1 MTRNMELKLETL
13 RNAVQEVIDV
23 ISASGN
29 PKVKEEALKEAVK
42 AINEQVVAEAV
53 EGLRAMEPSCM
64 WPEYLDHQFI
74 PGYSVKADKDPGK
87 YAITMPDEEKAS
99 KVRIPYAAL
108 DNAGERLSLSGN
120 WVDMLRIFCEN
131 VVINQSNDMGRAY
144 AARNAMSSSWM
155 EKRSRMGAHWQPAA
169 NGTISMNA
177 LVDMLNDLVTDIVP
191 AEYAPKM
198 IKADVKYFA
207 LCLCAGKRPTSDEA
221 GKIVVRNAQSMENFL
236 FRAIYTRRN
245 KLAYEWQNKQER
257 EETKDLS
264 VADSMP
270 GEYVETPDAGP
281 VTVPETVEATAETEA
296 A

>member
-13 RNAVQEVIDV
+13 RNAVQEVNDV

-42 AINEQVVAEAV
+42 AINDQVISEAV
-53 EGLRAMEPSCM
+53 EGLRAMEPSRM

-74 PGYSVKADKDPGK
+74 PGYSVKADKDTGK

-120 WVDMLRIFCEN
+120 WADMLRIFCEN

-281 VTVPETVEATAETEA
+281 VTVPETAEATAETEVA
-296 A
+296 